1 MGFCFYNN
9 VAVAAA
15 HARARGVSRVA
26 VLDYDVHHG
35 NGTQAMFYADPS
47 VLYISTHQFPFYPG
61 TGAATETGS
70 GSGRGIHGER
80 AHRGGRD

>member
-1 MGFCFYNN
+1 M
-9 VAVAAA
+9 
-15 HARARGVSRVA
+15 RRGVARVA

-35 NGTQAMFYADPS
+35 NGTQEIFYADPS

-70 GSGRGIHGER
+70 GEGTGLHGER